1 MLLTIGCYKHHNFKN
16 TYLINFDFMSKART
30 FNMLLAEQLDESL
43 QAFRSAS
50 PAQRPSQGW
59 ARAVRQA
66 LGMSAAQ
73 LARRV
78 GVSRPTIATLETSEA
93 RGTITLA
100 SLEKLARGLG
110 CRLVYALVPE
120 DGGSLEDVRRKRA
133 LEIARKQLAR
143 VSHTM
148 KLEAQGLSAE
158 RERRLLAGSPRR
170 LWE

>member
-1 MLLTIGCYKHHNFKN
+1 MAKKPSFSRLL
-16 TYLINFDFMSKART
+16 S
-30 FNMLLAEQLDESL
+30 EQLDDSLEPYRESG
-43 QAFRSAS
+43 RSL
-50 PAQRPSQGW
+50 RPPKGW
-59 ARAVRQA
+59 ARAVRRA
-66 LGMSAAQ
+66 LGMSAAG

-78 GVSRPTIATLETSEA
+78 GVSRATIATLERSEA

-110 CRLVYALVPE
+110 CRVVYALVPE
-120 DGGSLEDVRRKRA
+120 DGGSLENVRRKRA

-148 KLEAQGLSAE
+148 KLEAQGLSPE
-158 RERRLLAGSPRR
+158 RERRQLERLADELLAGSPRK